1 MNNIIIMGRLTD
13 NPELRKTPNDIS
25 VTSFSVAVQR
35 AYRNGDDRQTDFF
48 NCVAWRGNAEFISK
62 YFTKGQMIA
71 VEGSMQSRRYDDRDG
86 NNRTAWEI
94 QVSQAH
100 FCGSKNENSADGG
113 FSRGAEAAPSF
124 SNAGAGDF
132 TELDGGDDDLPF

>member
-25 VTSFSVAVQR
+25 VTSFSVAVNR
-35 AYRNGDDRQTDFF
+35 AYSNGSDRQADFF
-48 NCVAWRGNAEFISK
+48 NCVAWRGTAEFISK
-62 YFTKGQMIA
+62 YFAKGQMIA
-71 VEGSMQSRRYDDRDG
+71 IEGSMQSRRYDDRDG
-86 NNRTAWEI
+86 NKRTAWEI

-100 FCGSKNENSADGG
+100 FCGSKNENGAG
-113 FSRGAEAAPSF
+113 FNRAEAAPSY
-124 SNAGAGDF
+124 SNADAGDF

>member
-25 VTSFSVAVQR
+25 VTSFSVAVNR
-35 AYRNGDDRQTDFF
+35 SYSNGNDRQADFF
-48 NCVAWRGNAEFISK
+48 NCVAWRGTAEFISK
-62 YFTKGQMIA
+62 YFAKGQMIA
-71 VEGSMQSRRYDDRDG
+71 IEGSMQSRRYDDRDG
-86 NNRTAWEI
+86 NKRTAWEI

-100 FCGSKNENSADGG
+100 FCGSKNENGAG
-113 FSRGAEAAPSF
+113 FNRAEAAPSY
-124 SNAGAGDF
+124 SNADAGDF

>member
-25 VTSFSVAVQR
+25 VTSFSVAVNR
-35 AYRNGDDRQTDFF
+35 AYSNGSDRQADFF
-48 NCVAWRGNAEFISK
+48 NCVAWRGTAEFISK
-62 YFTKGQMIA
+62 YFAKGQMIA
-71 VEGSMQSRRYDDRDG
+71 IEGSMQSRRYDDRDG
-86 NNRTAWEI
+86 NKRTAWEI

-100 FCGSKNENSADGG
+100 FCGSKNENGAGL
-113 FSRGAEAAPSF
+113 SRGTDAAPSY
-124 SNAGAGDF
+124 SNADAGDF

>member
-25 VTSFSVAVQR
+25 VTSFSVAVNR
-35 AYRNGDDRQTDFF
+35 AYSNGSDRQADFF
-48 NCVAWRGNAEFISK
+48 NCVAWRGTAEFISK
-62 YFTKGQMIA
+62 YFAKGQMIA
-71 VEGSMQSRRYDDRDG
+71 IEGSMQSRRYDDRDG
-86 NNRTAWEI
+86 NKRTAWEI

-100 FCGSKNENSADGG
+100 FCGSKNENGAG
-113 FSRGAEAAPSF
+113 FSRGTDAAPSY
-124 SNAGAGDF
+124 SNADAGDF